1 MAEKRSAWNDF
12 KEGVRKESKE
22 EKGVL
27 IGAMTYGPKWGFAEI
42 REHIREALKD
52 YREGRK

>member
-42 REHIREALKD
+42 RERIREAWRD
-52 YREGRK
+52 YRGAKR